1 MDGTENTVAHLEEL
15 GACPL
20 CGSSEVSDT
29 YSRRVGLTVRECASC
44 GLAYL
49 DPRPTWSSMLQRY
62 ERDYAFLPLAGQWKD
77 ARSFDTLGT
86 DARRIAEIRSLEGAS
101 VMDVGCG
108 PGTMLASLRLRGAT
122 GICGVE
128 PSRVAADFAWAHI
141 AGSRIHVSDWEHA
154 PLGDEK
160 FDVICGLD
168 LIEHL
173 YEPRAFVRW
182 VHARLAPG
190 GVLYLKTPNWGAVE
204 KYGAAWGGL
213 SIDFEHVCYFAAE
226 TLSRLLVEEG
236 FEIRSLGY
244 EPARA
249 GLAGE
254 NPLGREGH
262 GRMLSSARR
271 VVRALPGVNKVA
283 YRGLEA
289 VRRRRRRGDLEA
301 GVADVLVV
309 VATV

>member
-1 MDGTENTVAHLEEL
+1 
-15 GACPL
+15 
-20 CGSSEVSDT
+20 
-29 YSRRVGLTVRECASC
+29 
-44 GLAYL
+44 
-49 DPRPTWSSMLQRY
+49 MLQRY
-62 ERDYAFLPLAGQWKD
+62 ERDYAFLPLPGQWKD
-77 ARSFDTLGT
+77 ARLFDTLGT
-86 DARRIAEIRSLEGAS
+86 DARRIAAVRLLQGAS

-108 PGTMLASLRLRGAT
+108 PGTMLESLRRRGAT

-128 PSRVAADFAWAHI
+128 PSGVAAEFASAHI

-154 PLGDEK
+154 PLGDER

-182 VHARLAPG
+182 AYARLVPG

-204 KYGAAWGGL
+204 KYGADWGGL
-213 SIDFEHVCYFAAE
+213 SIDFEHVCYFSAE
-226 TLSRLLVEEG
+226 TLSRLLAREG
-236 FEIRSLGY
+236 FEIRSVGY
-244 EPARA
+244 EPART

-254 NPLGREGH
+254 NPLGREGSR
-262 GRMLSSARR
+262 RMLISGRW
-271 VVRALPGVNKVA
+271 VIRALPGVNKVA

-289 VRRRRRRGDLEA
+289 VRRRRRRADLEA
-301 GVADVLVV
+301 GVADVLVI